1 MILRNLT
8 PAEINLAKM
17 IEIYRKAETNIKNE
31 LTRKKTLGLVDF
43 ADKAALKR
51 VQMTLAEMT
60 AQVEENAPIYIESF
74 FGNTAESLITTRQ
87 GVVATL
93 VNNYLGK
100 VEEAAEITL
109 QSAGAFLA
117 VGRLEAGAIR
127 DVSLQV
133 VAEKEARGVSWRA
146 VQKKMAIDLQNKG
159 VTAFVDKAGHEWN
172 LTAYC
177 SMLTRTTARQA
188 QVASILTEDDW
199 DLWQIIAHPS
209 CCALCSAYSGRVYS
223 KSGLNPDYPPLSSAF
238 GKIDSYGM
246 NDLTNTYLNIHPNCL
261 CTLARYTEAGKTDEE
276 IQKDKDFSSFEN
288 RPVDDYRTQKERDEY
303 REKEK
308 ARAEYR
314 ATRKQYEKY
323 KTALGSDFPKTFQTF
338 EKHKKLN
345 DDVYKGWKAKVRQID
360 QRAKETQEIIN
371 EVLA

>member
-74 FGNTAESLITTRQ
+74 FENTAESLITTRQ

-199 DLWQIIAHPS
+199 DLWQIISHPS

-246 NDLTNTYLNIHPNCL
+246 NDLTNTYLNIHPNCT
-261 CTLARYTEAGKTDEE
+261 CSLARYTEAGKTDEE
-276 IQKDKDFSSFEN
+276 IQQDKDFSSFEN

-323 KTALGSDFPKTFQTF
+323 KTALGNEFPKTFQTF

-371 EVLA
+371 EVMT

>member
-8 PAEINLAKM
+8 PAELNLAKM

-74 FGNTAESLITTRQ
+74 FANTAESLITTRQ

-109 QSAGAFLA
+109 QSAGEFLA

-261 CTLARYTEAGKTDEE
+261 CTLARYTEAGKTDEQ

-323 KTALGSDFPKTFQTF
+323 KTALGNDFPKTFQTF

-345 DDVYKGWKAKVRQID
+345 DDVYKGWRAKVRQID

-371 EVLA
+371 EVLT